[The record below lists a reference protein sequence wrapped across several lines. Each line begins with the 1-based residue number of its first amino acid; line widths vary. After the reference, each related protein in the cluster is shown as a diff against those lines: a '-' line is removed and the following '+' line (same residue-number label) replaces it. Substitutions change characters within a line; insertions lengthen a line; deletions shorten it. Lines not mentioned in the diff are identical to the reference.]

1 MQKKMK
7 YSLLLLGLIVGA
19 IHLRLALKAMFVF
32 RNEESVAMWVFV
44 LFGPLT
50 TLPAVIIAFFWSRTG
65 GGWLIFGAIVSFV
78 AYLVS
83 MESITIFQE
92 IVWYSGPM
100 LVLGAAALLA
110 YRLGEIPGT

>member
-1 MQKKMK
+1 
-7 YSLLLLGLIVGA
+7 
-19 IHLRLALKAMFVF
+19 
-32 RNEESVAMWVFV
+32 MWVFV